1 MKRLIAVLSVV
12 CLALALTA
20 CGSGDGD
27 EETTTSKSGVTVTGD
42 FGKAPEVTFDEEPY
56 SVEEST
62 DWEAIEGDGDTIG
75 EDDSVQVHVTLFNG
89 RSGEKLVSTLDEGAS
104 ALTTSRSAGNL
115 FPVLVNAFADRK
127 VGSRVVVEAAP
138 ADAYGDQGNPQ
149 INVEAD
155 TSVVMVADLLKK
167 VEILDAPEGET
178 VPPAAGD
185 PKLELKDDVPSGFD
199 FAGATKPDELK
210 VVTLIKG
217 EGDKAE
223 EGQTVTVNY
232 LGSEWGSDKVFDA
245 SYPRNQTFPVQ
256 LGAGSVIQA
265 WDQGLEGV
273 TVGSRILIIA
283 PPDLAYGAAGSPPNI
298 GKNATLVFVVD
309 VLGAS

>member
-1 MKRLIAVLSVV
+1 MIAVLSVI
-12 CLALALTA
+12 CLALVALTA
-20 CGSGDGD
+20 CGSGDK
-27 EETTTSKSGVTVTGD
+27 EAEVTTSKSGVKVTGE
-42 FGKAPEVTFDEEPY
+42 FGKEPKVTFDKKPF
-56 SVEEST
+56 SVKESS

-75 EDDSVQVHVTLFNG
+75 EDDSVQVHVTLYNG
-89 RSGEKLVSTLDEGAS
+89 KSGEKLVSTFDEGAA
-104 ALTTSRSAGNL
+104 ALTTSKSAGNL
-115 FPVLVNAFADRK
+115 FPVLVDSFVDRK

-138 ADAYGDQGNPQ
+138 ADAYGAEGNPQ
-149 INVEAD
+149 IKVEAD

-167 VEILDAPEGET
+167 VEILDGPKGET
-178 VPPAAGD
+178 VPPEAGN
-185 PKLELKDDVPSGFD
+185 PKLKLKDDVPSGFD
-199 FAGATKPDELK
+199 FAGATKPKDLK

-217 EGDKAE
+217 EGEKTKK
-223 EGQTVTVNY
+223 GQTVTVNY

-256 LGAGSVIQA
+256 LGAGSVIKA

-283 PPDLAYGAAGSPPNI
+283 PPDLAYGAAGSPPSI